1 MIKDRIFCVSQDWG
15 GGKRGVIYFL
25 KCHPVQKGASHTLKL
40 DSKVGGAPEAGS
52 PVLEIH
58 VCSLVSR
65 EEEKGVEKVLM

>member
-1 MIKDRIFCVSQDWG
+1 M
-15 GGKRGVIYFL
+15 